1 MAVRLQHVSIP
12 MPPGGNEA
20 ARAFFAG
27 ILGLQEV
34 PVPPTLSAERLVW
47 FKMGDTEL
55 HVFTD
60 ESPNPRSARHFCLAV
75 DDVEALRARLEAAGV
90 AVEHTT
96 PIPGRPRYVCRDPFN
111 NLIEITTIESDY
123 LQDLD
128 LRAANPQEQKAS

>member
-34 PVPPTLSAERLVW
+34 PVPPTLSAARLVW
-47 FKMGDTEL
+47 FRMGDTEL

-60 ESPNPRSARHFCLAV
+60 DAPNPRSARHFCLAV
-75 DDVEALRARLEAAGV
+75 DDVEALRTRLEEAGV
-90 AVEHTT
+90 TVEHTT
-96 PIPGRPRYVCRDPFN
+96 PIPGRPRYFCRDPFN